1 MERNTDLCHSRG
13 FIHPLPPTFLGPAS
27 IKVDELGATAGNRTI
42 RRQRN
47 LLYRMIGILT
57 QETVQLP
64 LQVYIPGPE
73 IMGFERSLLGVSG
86 SDVCIRIP
94 QIANV
99 LIEQVR
105 MQITTLKYLESFS
118 ELLSELS
125 ECLVDK
131 TVKDGF

>member
-1 MERNTDLCHSRG
+1 
-13 FIHPLPPTFLGPAS
+13 
-27 IKVDELGATAGNRTI
+27 
-42 RRQRN
+42 
-47 LLYRMIGILT
+47 
-57 QETVQLP
+57 
-64 LQVYIPGPE
+64 
-73 IMGFERSLLGVSG
+73 MGFERSLLGVSG